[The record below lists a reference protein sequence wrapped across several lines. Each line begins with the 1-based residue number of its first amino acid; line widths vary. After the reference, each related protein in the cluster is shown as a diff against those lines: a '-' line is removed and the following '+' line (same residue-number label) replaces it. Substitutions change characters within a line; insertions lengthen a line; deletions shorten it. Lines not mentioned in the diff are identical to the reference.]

1 MRIKKNSLYIGIIH
15 KLYLNLILNENK
27 ILKTFSLNITNI
39 QKNVVFIMFTGL
51 IQSIGTIKK
60 NNMGVVV
67 DGCKPFSP
75 LKLGDSVSVDGVCLT
90 VSELMNDAFF
100 SNVSEETLKRTNL
113 EEKAQ
118 RNGYVNLEPALRLS
132 DRLGGHI
139 VSGHVDGMG
148 EVISIEDLKNSW
160 NLKVSWNDLN
170 YCRYMCDKASVSLNG
185 ISLTIAEISDD
196 GCIFSIAV
204 IPHTWVKT
212 CLQFLKIGEKV
223 NLEVDL
229 MAKYAE
235 KLLKINNNNLISKQS
250 SVISSKWLEEQG
262 WN

>member
-1 MRIKKNSLYIGIIH
+1 
-15 KLYLNLILNENK
+15 
-27 ILKTFSLNITNI
+27 
-39 QKNVVFIMFTGL
+39 MFTGL

-90 VSELMNDAFF
+90 VSELMNDSFLA
-100 SNVSEETLKRTNL
+100 NISEETLKRTNL
-113 EEKAQ
+113 AAKAQ
-118 RNGYVNLEPALRLS
+118 KNGHVNLEPALRLS

-139 VSGHVDGMG
+139 VSGHIDGMG
-148 EVISIEDLKNSW
+148 EVVLIEDLKKSW
-160 NLKVSWNDLN
+160 NLKVSWDDLN
-170 YCRYMCDKASVSLNG
+170 FCRYMCDKASISLNG
-185 ISLTIAEISDD
+185 ISLTISEIYEN
-196 GCIFSIAV
+196 GCKFSVAI
-204 IPHTWVKT
+204 IPHTWSNT
-212 CLQFLKIGEKV
+212 CLKFLTIGEKV

-235 KLLKINNNNLISKQS
+235 KLLKVNNNDSTSKQKA
-250 SVISSKWLEEQG
+250 VISSQWLNEQG